1 MNTKIFIKHKVLNVW
16 RHQCHSIM
24 HSTTHWTL
32 DEWIPLMKP
41 QISILLASS
50 WSYIYRSEETI
61 FAKKLE
67 MVLITYMMNSK
78 KYQSSHNYHWEG
90 QEVGSLPT
98 QTTYAFQV
106 ILRRTPTKIITHVSR
121 KHLKFPTM
129 YSQHQ
134 PEDGMW
140 SLISVF
146 MIPTK
151 TRANI
156 LVILKH
162 RNLPRKISVI
172 FLKHN
177 WYIFLKRILVK
188 LLVCMWLF
196 TMVTIH

>member
-1 MNTKIFIKHKVLNVW
+1 MFGVISVIRSCIQRHIGPSMNEYHKWNLRFLFYWLV
-16 RHQCHSIM
+16 H
-24 HSTTHWTL
+24 
-32 DEWIPLMKP
+32 DP
-41 QISILLASS
+41 
-50 WSYIYRSEETI
+50 IYRSEKTI

-78 KYQSSHNYHWEG
+78 TYQSSHNYHWEG

-106 ILRRTPTKIITHVSR
+106 ILRRTPTKIITHASR